1 MLATANAVAK
11 DAIIETTIIM
21 IATIINISGAIIF
34 KSNLP
39 VRHQALLKL
48 VKPSLKKSKYP
59 TLSPLFS
66 FIIVIIKPYIIGIS
80 MTIAAIETKNPKK
93 GIAESNPTKNE
104 YPKNIKINPP
114 SENTISLVLPKEV
127 DENNK
132 EIDPREELVN
142 RLVEYKKFKTL
153 AKDFASK
160 QKLAAYNYFK
170 GGDKAIISKVRKDV
184 PREISDILNGVDME
198 MLFNA
203 FEEVLKRQEVKV
215 DKVRSKFNSVQREE
229 FTIESKIKYINN
241 LLELNKTV
249 SFFNIFDYKAS
260 KGEIVATFLA
270 ILELIR
276 SNGLKIK
283 QTKQFGD
290 IIMYYEEV

>member
-1 MLATANAVAK
+1 M
-11 DAIIETTIIM
+11 
-21 IATIINISGAIIF
+21 
-34 KSNLP
+34 
-39 VRHQALLKL
+39 
-48 VKPSLKKSKYP
+48 
-59 TLSPLFS
+59 
-66 FIIVIIKPYIIGIS
+66 
-80 MTIAAIETKNPKK
+80 
-93 GIAESNPTKNE
+93 
-104 YPKNIKINPP
+104 
-114 SENTISLVLPKEV
+114 
-127 DENNK
+127 
-132 EIDPREELVN
+132 VN

>member
-1 MLATANAVAK
+1 M
-11 DAIIETTIIM
+11 D
-21 IATIINISGAIIF
+21 INIKLESFEGPMDLLYSLIIKNKIDIYDIPIVELTDQYLEYVDYMQRENMESISEF
-34 KSNLP
+34 ILM
-39 VRHQALLKL
+39 AATLIEI
-48 VKPSLKKSKYP
+48 KSKM
-59 TLSPLFS
+59 L
-66 FIIVIIKPYIIGIS
+66 
-80 MTIAAIETKNPKK
+80 
-93 GIAESNPTKNE
+93 
-104 YPKNIKINPP
+104 
-114 SENTISLVLPKEV
+114 LPKEV

-153 AKDFASK
+153 AQDFAAK
-160 QKLAAYNYFK
+160 QKGSAYNYFK
-170 GGDKAIISKVRKDV
+170 GSDKAIISKVRKDV

-203 FEEVLKRQEVKV
+203 FEEVLKRQEVKI

-229 FTIESKIKYINN
+229 FTIESKIKHINN
-241 LLELNKTV
+241 LLKLNKEV

-260 KGEIVATFLA
+260 KGEIVTTFLA
-270 ILELIR
+270 VLELIR
-276 SNGLKIK
+276 NDGLKIK

>member
-1 MLATANAVAK
+1 MNERYRQNKRPLFPSISSLLLLTQSSGFIVGLSIARYIPKPYDNDFTKSHMYAASTTIYAIIVKALTPTIAPPKVEVEVLIPTANAVAK

-104 YPKNIKINPP
+104 YPKNIKVIKTTTPHLPFKDSLACFLVSEAVKTIFKSPP
-114 SENTISLVLPKEV
+114 
-127 DENNK
+127 
-132 EIDPREELVN
+132 
-142 RLVEYKKFKTL
+142 
-153 AKDFASK
+153 
-160 QKLAAYNYFK
+160 
-170 GGDKAIISKVRKDV
+170 
-184 PREISDILNGVDME
+184 
-198 MLFNA
+198 
-203 FEEVLKRQEVKV
+203 
-215 DKVRSKFNSVQREE
+215 
-229 FTIESKIKYINN
+229 
-241 LLELNKTV
+241 
-249 SFFNIFDYKAS
+249 
-260 KGEIVATFLA
+260 
-270 ILELIR
+270 
-276 SNGLKIK
+276 
-283 QTKQFGD
+283 
-290 IIMYYEEV
+290 